1 MTFSSELC
9 RLGAR
14 VLAPLAL
21 AAALLTACG
30 GGTEQVQ
37 AFKPDRLIVLGDEN
51 SMIEDFVDAVGR
63 HDGFKYTVNDRSS
76 TTSGKCLAL
85 PNAAQ
90 SVAALYGFSFL
101 QCNPHAI
108 TPQAFILA
116 ARGATV
122 GSVSTGLAAQLQN
135 VKTVTQGNALGARDL
150 VMLLIGG
157 NDIIELYERT
167 LSGLSPADAVA
178 EAQRRGVLAA
188 EQVNAVLATGARAL
202 VITTPDLGLSPY
214 AVNANKTNP
223 GASSPPPSY
232 ACVSNPGASGL
243 LSRLTCEF
251 NAYLRTS
258 TRPQDGRNWGLV
270 LADDIVAAM
279 FKVPKSFLTA
289 PAVAA
294 ASACEIADGLSA
306 DQVASAVLKC
316 NTTATAN
323 SATEIKLVGG
333 ASSGSHLWAS
343 DRHIGPSAH
352 SRIGT
357 QAQSRA
363 GTNPF

>member
-14 VLAPLAL
+14 VLAPVAL

-51 SMIEDFVDAVGR
+51 SMIEDFVDAEGR
-63 HDGFKYTVNDRSS
+63 HDGFKYTLNDRSAA
-76 TTSGKCLAL
+76 TTGKCLAL

-122 GSVSTGLAAQLQN
+122 GSVTTGLAAQLQN

-178 EAQRRGVLAA
+178 EAQRRGALAA
-188 EQVNAVLATGARAL
+188 DQVNDAILATGARAL
-202 VITTPDLGLSPY
+202 VITVPDLGLSPY

-223 GASSPPPSY
+223 R
-232 ACVSNPGASGL
+232 ASGL
-243 LSRLTCEF
+243 LGSLTYEF
-251 NAYLRTS
+251 NAYLRTRIDAS
-258 TRPQDGRNWGLV
+258 RYDGRNYGLV

-279 FKVPKSFLTA
+279 SRLPASFLTA
-289 PAVAA
+289 PAVASVA
-294 ASACEIADGLSA
+294 ACDIAAGLSA
-306 DQVASAVLKC
+306 DEVASAVLKC

-343 DRHIGPSAH
+343 DRHIGPSAQ

-363 GTNPF
+363 ATNPF